1 MILTNQEKNTLV
13 AALAFYLEK
22 GQGEPNQR
30 TNEIHNLSVGNAP
43 ELEEDVS
50 MDDEGIESLMVKVV
64 DWA

>member
-13 AALAFYLEK
+13 AALTFYMQA

-30 TNEIHNLSVGNAP
+30 TDEIHNLAVG
-43 ELEEDVS
+43 EGQDLQEDIS
-50 MDDEGIESLMVKVV
+50 MDDEGIESLLGKVV